1 MPLSRDER
9 RLFWLAALIVG
20 AITLLRIVMLL
31 ATPLQLYPD
40 EAQYWWWAQTP
51 DWGYFS
57 KPPLIAWLI
66 GAVTS
71 LCGNGT
77 ACVRAASPLLHG
89 LTALVVGA
97 TGTAL
102 GGRRVGAWAA
112 MLYATMPGVSFSAML
127 MT

>member
-1 MPLSRDER
+1 MQLPSDR
-9 RLFWLAALIVG
+9 RTLFRLAVLIVG
-20 AITLLRIVMLL
+20 AITATRIAVLVL
-31 ATPLQLYPD
+31 TPLQLYPD

-127 MT
+127 